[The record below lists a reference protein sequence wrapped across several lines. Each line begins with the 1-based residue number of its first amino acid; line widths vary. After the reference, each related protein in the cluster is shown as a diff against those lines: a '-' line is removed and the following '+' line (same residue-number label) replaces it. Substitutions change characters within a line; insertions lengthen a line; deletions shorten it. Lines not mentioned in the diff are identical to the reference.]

1 MMRPCSK
8 RYIAVTLLAQEEA
21 LVQCND
27 MFIVLGAN
35 VNKDLKSDEITEDL
49 FKEAMKGKVV
59 DVVKLP
65 IVYVVM
71 DQFSC

>member
-21 LVQCND
+21 LVQGND

-65 IVYVVM
+65 IV
-71 DQFSC
+71 

>member
-1 MMRPCSK
+1 
-8 RYIAVTLLAQEEA
+8 
-21 LVQCND
+21 VQCND